1 MAKKLSGT
9 MKNAGAILLAAPLI
23 LAFAAWG
30 VPEIRQFTRSYAVR
44 IGKQG
49 IPAAEVQKEFD
60 RFITN
65 RRLANEGEFDREAAI
80 AAGAH
85 NQVVQSLA
93 ARMAL
98 DHESQKMGL
107 SVPREMVRQFLQTN
121 EQFKNPRTGKF
132 DNEALSGIMREY
144 NYTVREFEDRL
155 QSDMLRN
162 QLMSAV
168 GANGA
173 APKAFMDALVLRETE
188 MRTVSYLTVTEDM
201 AGGASSPTP
210 EALKEYYAKNTSQF
224 MAPEYR
230 KFSAV
235 ILKSSDFADVRSVSE
250 EDLLKAYEANKSL
263 YETPERRTVYQIT
276 FEDEAAAKA
285 ASDALKS
292 GKPFESI
299 AAENGKTLA
308 EVTLAD
314 AQERDILDPK
324 VGAAIFGASEAGA
337 VVGPVKGVFGYS
349 LAQVAAI
356 TPATVKPFAE
366 VRSEIEQEAQSQDSK
381 KKLFDAIEAIEN
393 ERDTGASLADAA
405 SKAGTISIE
414 YGPVDTYSFGSG
426 GEIVAGVPGE
436 VLREAFKIE
445 EGEETDAIELADK
458 SGYYFIAVTEVTPP
472 APIPYEQV
480 ADEVLAR
487 WTKSDRE
494 SRIAGVVASIREAV
508 EKGQTLKDAAA
519 PLNRAPIVE
528 EMSRRNAGQTFAAP
542 MLEQIFTAAKGD
554 AISGPAAAGDAQII
568 VTVDNI
574 AFNTGAVSPDEIY
587 VFAQYIGNQ
596 LGQELVDAYTDSV
609 VADARVKIDQ
619 TQIDALFTDG
629 Q

>member
-1 MAKKLSGT
+1 M
-9 MKNAGAILLAAPLI
+9 
-23 LAFAAWG
+23 
-30 VPEIRQFTRSYAVR
+30 
-44 IGKQG
+44 
-49 IPAAEVQKEFD
+49 
-60 RFITN
+60 
-65 RRLANEGEFDREAAI
+65 
-80 AAGAH
+80 
-85 NQVVQSLA
+85 
-93 ARMAL
+93 
-98 DHESQKMGL
+98 
-107 SVPREMVRQFLQTN
+107 
-121 EQFKNPRTGKF
+121 
-132 DNEALSGIMREY
+132 
-144 NYTVREFEDRL
+144 
-155 QSDMLRN
+155 
-162 QLMSAV
+162 
-168 GANGA
+168 
-173 APKAFMDALVLRETE
+173 
-188 MRTVSYLTVTEDM
+188 
-201 AGGASSPTP
+201 
-210 EALKEYYAKNTSQF
+210 
-224 MAPEYR
+224 
-230 KFSAV
+230 
-235 ILKSSDFADVRSVSE
+235 
-250 EDLLKAYEANKSL
+250 
-263 YETPERRTVYQIT
+263 
-276 FEDEAAAKA
+276 
-285 ASDALKS
+285 
-292 GKPFESI
+292 
-299 AAENGKTLA
+299 
-308 EVTLAD
+308 TLAD

-337 VVGPVKGVFGYS
+337 VVGPIKGVFGYS

-356 TPATVKPFAE
+356 TPATVKPFEE
-366 VRSEIEQEAQSQDSK
+366 VRNEIEQETQSQDSK
-381 KKLFDAIEAIEN
+381 KKLFDVIEAIEN

-414 YGPVDTYSFGSG
+414 YGPVDSYSFGSG
-426 GEIVAGVPGE
+426 GEIVAGVPGD

-508 EKGQTLKDAAA
+508 EKGQSLKDAAA

-574 AFNTGAVSPDEIY
+574 AFNTGVVSPDEIY

-596 LGQELVDAYTDSV
+596 LGQELVDAYTNSV

-619 TQIDALFTDG
+619 AQIDALFTDG

>member
-250 EDLLKAYEANKSL
+250 EDLLKAYEANKSR

-414 YGPVDTYSFGSG
+414 YGPVDSYSFGSG
-426 GEIVAGVPGE
+426 GEIVADVPGE

>member
-414 YGPVDTYSFGSG
+414 YGPVDSYSFGSG

>member
-250 EDLLKAYEANKSL
+250 EDLLKAYEANKSR

-381 KKLFDAIEAIEN
+381 KKLFDVIEAIEN

-414 YGPVDTYSFGSG
+414 YGPVDSYSFGSG

>member
-250 EDLLKAYEANKSL
+250 EDLLKAYEANKSR

-356 TPATVKPFAE
+356 TPATVKPFEE

-381 KKLFDAIEAIEN
+381 KKLFDVIEAIEN

-414 YGPVDTYSFGSG
+414 YGPVDSYSFGSG

>member
-324 VGAAIFGASEAGA
+324 VGTAIFGASEAGA

-381 KKLFDAIEAIEN
+381 KKLFDVIEAIEN

-414 YGPVDTYSFGSG
+414 YGPVDSYSFGSG